1 MRITKT
7 LCVAAVPLS
16 ACLVAGTAQARDC
29 SGYDVLVNQISD
41 TMELA
46 KGHSLT
52 VTKDASIIT
61 TADPKDIY
69 NLTTGACAGT
79 FLTTPD
85 GKTRGAGHCLRKD
98 KDGDTESIEWALAPG
113 SEKGTWRSTG
123 GTGKFAGVVDSG
135 WWQGAVAD
143 GKMVV
148 TSWGGTCK

>member
-1 MRITKT
+1 MRLDNM
-7 LCVAAVPLS
+7 LCAVAAPLS
-16 ACLVAGTAQARDC
+16 ALLLAGAAQARDC

-41 TMELA
+41 TLEVA

-61 TADPKDIY
+61 TKDPKDIY

-85 GKTRGAGHCLRKD
+85 GQTRGSGHCLRKD

-113 SEKGTWRSTG
+113 SGKGTWRSAG
-123 GTGKFAGVVDSG
+123 GTGKFAGANDSG
-135 WWQGAVAD
+135 WWQTAVAD

-148 TSWGGTCK
+148 TTWGGTCK